1 MPALQERRIKSLL
14 STPDNLSKIIPTEKN
29 HIVSSFLL
37 KNGSQ
42 IDKSI
47 QFYTVTFQRFL

>member
-47 QFYTVTFQRFL
+47 QFYTVTF